1 MDYKEVKYE
10 RVVYNYM
17 KKEKFTSGFV
27 SIIGR
32 PNVGKSTLLNSI
44 IGEKIVITSDK
55 PQTTRNRI
63 QGIHNI
69 PGGQIVFIDT
79 PGIHAGRSRLNK
91 SMVDVAR
98 SAISGVD
105 LLMLV
110 VEATTAADPVF
121 IQDVLKKVTIPVVLV
136 INKIDLLADKN
147 QVLKKIADWAA
158 LFPFKEIVPVSAG
171 RNDGVEHLV
180 KVVSGYLPEG
190 PAMFPDDILTDMPE
204 KFIVAEMIREKIFRL
219 TRDEVPYS
227 TAVVVESFIEREN
240 GVIAIS
246 AAIMLERDTQKGIII
261 GNKGEMLK
269 KIGSQARQDIERLLA
284 TRVYLELFVK
294 VVENWSERPS
304 KLRELG
310 YE

>member
-1 MDYKEVKYE
+1 
-10 RVVYNYM
+10 M
-17 KKEKFTSGFV
+17 KNNNFKSGFV

-32 PNVGKSTLLNSI
+32 PNVGKSTLLNCI
-44 IGEKIVITSDK
+44 IGEKIVITSEK

-69 PGGQIVFIDT
+69 SGGQIVFIDT
-79 PGIHAGRSRLNK
+79 PGIHTGHSRLNK
-91 SMVDVAR
+91 SMVEVAR

-105 LLMLV
+105 LLLLV
-110 VEATTAADPVF
+110 VEATALADAGFVHD
-121 IQDVLKKVTIPVVLV
+121 ILKKVTIPVVLV
-136 INKIDLLADKN
+136 LNKIDLLSDKGLLLN
-147 QVLKKIADWAA
+147 RISDWAA
-158 LFPFKEIVPVSAG
+158 LYPFKEIVPISAG

-180 KVVSGYLPEG
+180 SVISGYLPEG
-190 PAMFPDDILTDMPE
+190 PALFPDDILTDMPE
-204 KFIVAEMIREKIFRL
+204 KFIVAEMIREKVFRL
-219 TRDEVPYS
+219 TRDEIPYS

-246 AAIMLERDTQKGIII
+246 AAIMLERKTQKGIVI

-269 KIGSQARQDIERLLA
+269 KIGSQARQDIERLLG
-284 TRVYLELFVK
+284 TRIFLELFVK

>member
-1 MDYKEVKYE
+1 M
-10 RVVYNYM
+10 N
-17 KKEKFTSGFV
+17 KKKFTSGFV
-27 SIIGR
+27 SIVGR

-79 PGIHAGRSRLNK
+79 PGIHAGKSRLNR

-110 VEATTAADPVF
+110 VEATASADPEF
-121 IQDVLKKVTIPVVLV
+121 IRDVLGKAAVPVVLV
-136 INKIDLLADKN
+136 INKIDLLSDKN
-147 QVLKKIADWAA
+147 LVLKKIADWAA
-158 LFPFKEIVPVSAG
+158 LYSFKEIVPISAG
-171 RNDGVEHLV
+171 RNDGVDHLV
-180 KVVSGYLPEG
+180 TVVSGYLPEG
-190 PAMFPDDILTDMPE
+190 PALFPDDILTDMPE
-204 KFIVAEMIREKIFRL
+204 KFIVAEMIREKVFRL

-261 GNKGEMLK
+261 GAKGEMLK
-269 KIGSQARQDIERLLA
+269 KIGSQARQDIERLLD
-284 TRVYLELFVK
+284 TRIYLELFVK

-304 KLRELG
+304 KLQELG